1 MSARSFLLAT
11 VLALATAASHAQS
24 IDPGEQREVIHAAA
38 DLIEARY
45 VDAAKGRE
53 VAAALRR
60 SDARWHEPSDPQA
73 FARDATDFLR
83 TTSGDGHLGLSY
95 SAEPIPADDDNAAF
109 NAAAMEKWYGAHVNH
124 GVERIERYP
133 DNILLLDLRVFPP
146 PSMGGD
152 LIAAAMTI
160 VAQGDALILDLR
172 NNGGGMETAN
182 LLMGYLLDGGSPLS
196 GKYDR
201 PTDTH
206 TYATSPAWVPG
217 RRFGTT
223 KPVYVLTSRRTFS
236 AAEAIAYD
244 LQALK
249 RAVIVGET
257 TGGGAHPFEYRRVHP
272 HFAVDL
278 PESKSVHPITGSNWQ
293 DVGVK
298 ADVAVPAQQALER
311 ALELARSAL
320 AKGD

>member
-73 FARDATDFLR
+73 FARDVTDFLR